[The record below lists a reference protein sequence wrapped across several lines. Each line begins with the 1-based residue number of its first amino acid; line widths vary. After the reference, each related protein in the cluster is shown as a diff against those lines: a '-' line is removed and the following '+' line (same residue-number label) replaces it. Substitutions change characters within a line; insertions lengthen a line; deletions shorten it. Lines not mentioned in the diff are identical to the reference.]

1 MRLKISTKILTT
13 LGIFIIITGRTA
25 IYAWDD
31 CPKGTVNDPYPG
43 DCVRYIDTDNNG
55 ICDHSEPAAPG
66 DRIATNNVAPV
77 EGSSKNGGQVVS
89 EKNPIDTPQNQLTET
104 EPINKTSDKK
114 IKTLLPKL
122 LTAAGIVLF
131 HLVGILLY
139 TNYRKAVVRN
149 Q

>member
-1 MRLKISTKILTT
+1 MKLKVSTKILTT
-13 LGIFIIITGRTA
+13 LGIFIITTGRTA

-55 ICDHSEPAAPG
+55 ICDHSEPAPEK
-66 DRIATNNVAPV
+66 RTATNNAAPT
-77 EGSSKNGGQVVS
+77 EGSLKNGGQVVS
-89 EKNPIDTPQNQLTET
+89 EKILADTPQNQLTET
-104 EPINKTSDKK
+104 EPISKTPDKK

-122 LTAAGIVLF
+122 LTAVAIVLF
-131 HLVGILLY
+131 HLIGILLY

-149 Q
+149 R